1 MSDEYPHLALEPAG
15 LDLADRPG
23 RQDFPSVTFRVSL

>member
-15 LDLADRPG
+15 PDLVERLG
-23 RQDFPSVTFRVSL
+23 RQAFPSVTFRVSL

>member
-15 LDLADRPG
+15 PDLADRPWE
-23 RQDFPSVTFRVSL
+23 QAFPSVTFRVSL